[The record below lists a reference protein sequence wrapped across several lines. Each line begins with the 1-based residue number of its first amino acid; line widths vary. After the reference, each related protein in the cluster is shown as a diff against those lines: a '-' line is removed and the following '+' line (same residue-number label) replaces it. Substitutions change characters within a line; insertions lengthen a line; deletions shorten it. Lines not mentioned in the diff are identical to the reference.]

1 MPRLKRGMPNPCPG
15 WTWHGAFSD
24 RAPFFPLFPISV
36 RTTGIKGV
44 TAIVFITQNLFAFSK
59 SRYLSYLYLVIPV
72 ARCPRE

>member
-15 WTWHGAFSD
+15 WRWHGAFSD
-24 RAPFFPLFPISV
+24 IALFFFLHYLSTFES
-36 RTTGIKGV
+36 V
-44 TAIVFITQNLFAFSK
+44 TAIVVITQNLFAFSK